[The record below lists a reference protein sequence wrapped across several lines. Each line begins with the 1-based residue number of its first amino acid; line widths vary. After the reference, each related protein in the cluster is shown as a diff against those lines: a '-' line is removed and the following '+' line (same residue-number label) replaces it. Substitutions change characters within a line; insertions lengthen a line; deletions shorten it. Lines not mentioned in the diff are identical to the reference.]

1 MASILLVD
9 DEPSARNTMGLLLRK
24 RGHRVQEADGVV
36 SAIEALDREAFDLVL
51 TDLRMPDGDGLD
63 VLRAART
70 RRSDALVIL
79 LTAYAAWDSAKE
91 AMRLGAIDYFEKG
104 DAPEDLLQ
112 HIEAT
117 LAAPPS
123 TAPSH
128 DEVERVMAPMS
139 DDARRGRRMLLT
151 VLFADLRGS
160 IELVAGQSLESARV
174 VLDAV
179 LERMMDAVHRHGGTV
194 NQVMGD
200 GIMALFGAPRPA
212 AQHARQ
218 ACAAALEMRDA
229 IAHYSRTAP
238 CGSSEIQIRVGIAS
252 GEVIVRSVG
261 SDLRRDY
268 SAVGLTTH
276 VAARFEQA
284 ARPGTILI
292 TGDTHRF
299 AGPGVCVHPRGRI
312 DIKGLP
318 DGLDAYELCSEDFHE
333 TGPAD
338 ALADE
343 EVGA

>member
-36 SAIEALDREAFDLVL
+36 SAVEALDREAFDLVL

-63 VLRAART
+63 VLRAARS
-70 RRSDALVIL
+70 RSDALVIL

-104 DAPEDLLQ
+104 EAPEDLLQ

-117 LAAPPS
+117 LAAPPP

-128 DEVERVMAPMS
+128 DEVERATASTS

-160 IELVAGQSLESARV
+160 TELVAGQSLEAARV

-200 GIMALFGAPRPA
+200 GIMALFGAPRPV

-238 CGSSEIQIRVGIAS
+238 CGSGEIQIRVGIAS

-268 SAVGLTTH
+268 SAVGLPTH
-276 VAARFEQA
+276 VAARLEKA

-292 TGDTHRF
+292 TADTHRL
-299 AGPGVCVHPRGRI
+299 AGPGVCSGPRGHI

-318 DGLDAYELCSEDFHE
+318 DGLEAYELCGHAVR
-333 TGPAD
+333 TGPLD
-338 ALADE
+338 PLVDE
-343 EVGA
+343 EVGT